1 MKTVLITG
9 GANGLGLAMTQRL
22 LAQNCHVVVVD
33 TDLRELPQ
41 NLTLTAV
48 SGDITTAKTHAEILL
63 ALAGKHIDLL
73 IHCAGVS
80 ATGPFQDIPI
90 KNHVKVL
97 DVNLT
102 APIALTVFLEYQNAL
117 SETASI
123 AFISSLSHFT
133 AYPGAA
139 CYAASKDGLV
149 HFARSWGKA
158 FPKHHVMRVFPG
170 PLDTE
175 HAKRYAPDNSE
186 KSLKNRMSTDH
197 AAQKILRAI
206 SRKRK
211 ICIPGVTAK
220 LAAIMGTIAPRLTGR
235 LMRKALLDKMDRVRT

>member
-1 MKTVLITG
+1 MNTVLITG
-9 GANGLGLAMTQRL
+9 GANGLGLAITQRL
-22 LAQNCHVVVVD
+22 LAENCHIIVVD
-33 TDLRELPQ
+33 VNVSGLPQ
-41 NLTLTAV
+41 HLKLSAV
-48 SGDITTAKTHAEILL
+48 SGDITTAKTHSEIHL
-63 ALAGKHIDLL
+63 ALAGKRIDML
-73 IHCAGVS
+73 IHCAGIS
-80 ATGPFQDIPI
+80 ATGAFQDIPMD
-90 KNHVKVL
+90 HQVKVL
-97 DVNLT
+97 DINLT
-102 APIALTVFLEYQNAL
+102 APIALTMFLENQGL
-117 SETASI
+117 FSEVASI

-139 CYAASKDGLV
+139 SYAASKDGLV

-186 KSLKNRMSTDH
+186 KSMKNRMSTDQ
-197 AAQKILRAI
+197 AAQKILRAM

-211 ICIPGVTAK
+211 TCIPGATAK